1 MEEAGIAVMQEVRKS
16 ETSIETKII
25 MVIEQSKIRT
35 KEVMRAS
42 LAEMVTEMAAIED
55 EEDNSSIDSM
65 EDKTSSEG
73 STYDHSPHHEQEP
86 RLSKPRKK

>member
-35 KEVMRAS
+35 KEVMRAT

-73 STYDHSPHHEQEP
+73 SINDHSPHHEQEP
-86 RLSKPRKK
+86 RLSKPKKK